1 MRSQKCS
8 RDVHS
13 ASLGSELVVCIS
25 LYYFQIV
32 CAIDLAKKPQII
44 LRTSQDVVEADFA
57 IAKVSHDTYI
67 NFETLERCFFNLLH
81 LVHIDLILLADLV
94 FLLCRSNIGLSS
106 FCTIYFLRY
115 IFPSNLW
122 LNTQTF
128 IGRLNIVF
136 ARTSFASFLQ
146 NFLDVDLVVWP
157 FY

>member
-44 LRTSQDVVEADFA
+44 LRTSQDVVEAGFA
-57 IAKVSHDTYI
+57 IAKVNHDTYI

-81 LVHIDLILLADLV
+81 
-94 FLLCRSNIGLSS
+94 
-106 FCTIYFLRY
+106 
-115 IFPSNLW
+115 
-122 LNTQTF
+122 
-128 IGRLNIVF
+128 
-136 ARTSFASFLQ
+136 
-146 NFLDVDLVVWP
+146 
-157 FY
+157 